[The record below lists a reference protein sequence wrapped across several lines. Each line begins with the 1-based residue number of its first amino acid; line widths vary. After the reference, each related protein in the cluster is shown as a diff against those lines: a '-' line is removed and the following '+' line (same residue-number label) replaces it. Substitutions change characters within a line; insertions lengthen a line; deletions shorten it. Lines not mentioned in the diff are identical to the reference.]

1 MTKEIHFS
9 NKDVNGFV
17 SDIIR
22 QMWLDGFM
30 PDYVVGITRGGLVP
44 AQMISQYLN
53 IPMNTL
59 KVSMRDDA
67 HCESNLWMAEEAY
80 TGKNILIVD
89 DINDSGATM
98 KWIQEDWESSV
109 SLPIDKTWEQ
119 TWNHNVRFA
128 VLVNNE
134 SSEFEDVDY
143 IGKTV
148 NKFEEPCWVVFPWE
162 EWWK

>member
-9 NKDVNGFV
+9 SKDVNGFV

-53 IPMNTL
+53 IPMNTI
-59 KVSMRDDA
+59 KVSMRDDD
-67 HCESNLWMAEEAY
+67 HCETNLWMAEDAY
-80 TGKNILIVD
+80 TGKNILIID
-89 DINDSGATM
+89 DINDSGSTL
-98 KWIQEDWESSV
+98 KWIKNDWEGAV

-119 TWNHNVRFA
+119 TWNQNVRFA
-128 VLVNNE
+128 VLVSNE
-134 SSEFEDVDY
+134 ASEFSDVDY
-143 IGKTV
+143 VGKTI